1 MKTFQKH
8 QTTKNSNKTD
18 NNQNLNKKK
27 VAKYTLIIKPKVFI
41 SPPAPHPKPPSPI
54 PNQPPPQS
62 PTNNLIK
69 VQNQQTPRTMASP
82 NLNVGA
88 APPNKGGVGLRSSF
102 VEILARHK
110 AFFGLENQARII
122 EKTLQQSKNTLE
134 KDLERQRKRSLCMDT
149 PLEPSTATKRSLM
162 ASPYMPTKNT
172 ETLPTPEECQ
182 CLTKKTNNMVAEE
195 VKNNLNVASGKIDA
209 LLVDLE
215 PGKRKIKA
223 KRMEDRL
230 KKKPLQDL
238 TLRFRDLSLSSGDA
252 KKNF

>member
-8 QTTKNSNKTD
+8 KTIKNNNKTI
-18 NNQNLNKKK
+18 NNKKK
-27 VAKYTLIIKPKVFI
+27 TKYTLVKPKVFV
-41 SPPAPHPKPPSPI
+41 SPPTPNPKPPSPI
-54 PNQPPPQS
+54 PNPPPQS

-69 VQNQQTPRTMASP
+69 PSIQNQNQNQLSSPRTIASP
-82 NLNVGA
+82 NLGVPSNL
-88 APPNKGGVGLRSSF
+88 NKAGVGLRSSF
-102 VEILARHK
+102 VEILVRHK

-134 KDLERQRKRSLCMDT
+134 KDLERQRKRSLYMMDT
-149 PLEPSTATKRSLM
+149 PVEPSTATKRSLM
-162 ASPYMPTKNT
+162 ASPYMPPKHS
-172 ETLPTPEECQ
+172 EILPTPEECHG
-182 CLTKKTNNMVAEE
+182 LTKKTNNMIAEE
-195 VKNNLNVASGKIDA
+195 VKINLSVASRKIDA
-209 LLVDLE
+209 LLINLE

-238 TLRFRDLSLSSGDA
+238 TLRFRELSLSSGDA

>member
-8 QTTKNSNKTD
+8 QTINKNNNNKSN
-18 NNQNLNKKK
+18 NNQDLNKKK
-27 VAKYTLIIKPKVFI
+27 KAKYTLIKPKVFTR
-41 SPPAPHPKPPSPI
+41 PPAPSPKPPSPI
-54 PNQPPPQS
+54 QNQQPPQS

-69 VQNQQTPRTMASP
+69 MTPRTMVSP
-82 NLNVGA
+82 NVVAPTLNKA
-88 APPNKGGVGLRSSF
+88 GVGLRSSF
-102 VEILARHK
+102 VEILVRHK
-110 AFFGLENQARII
+110 VFFGLENQARII

-134 KDLERQRKRSLCMDT
+134 KDLERQRKRSLYMDT
-149 PLEPSTATKRSLM
+149 ALEPSTATKRSLM
-162 ASPYMPTKNT
+162 ASPYMPTKHS
-172 ETLPTPEECQ
+172 EILPTPEECH

-195 VKNNLNVASGKIDA
+195 VKNNLSVASRKIDA

-230 KKKPLQDL
+230 KKKPLQDM